1 MPETFALAGR
11 LVPVMSGVKDMREKQ
26 QSSHVRLPQRSALV
40 RGRVDKAGKVV
51 EKPDERTVKQDPHT
65 DLKKQPEATH

>member
-1 MPETFALAGR
+1 
-11 LVPVMSGVKDMREKQ
+11 MREKQ